1 MSLSIFL
8 AFPTDDMREHDTVFG
23 AFQLRLIELRR
34 EMEGHVALLD
44 DREDV
49 AKRAWLAYKEATS

>member
-1 MSLSIFL
+1 V
-8 AFPTDDMREHDTVFG
+8 REHDTVFG

-34 EMEGHVALLD
+34 EMEGHVALLG